1 MITWLLFFWLPILLA
16 TLVTWPPTLLWGS
29 KDGGPE
35 SRVRMWGFE
44 QKDLCSVLVLR
55 FEEGTREA
63 FHTHAFNAWSW
74 VLAGNLIEQT
84 LPEKDRHA
92 WEEFERTG
100 GGPRPHVTWAGFGT
114 PWDTGIWAP
123 IYTDRRRFHKVAGGS
138 RGAWAITFRSRWWTG
153 WREYDPTTGKQTKL
167 ANHREVRK

>member
-1 MITWLLFFWLPILLA
+1 MTVWLLAFWLPVLLA
-16 TLVTWPPTLLWGS
+16 TLLTWPPTLLWGS

-44 QKDLCSVLVLR
+44 QKALCSVLLLR

-84 LPEKDRHA
+84 LPGKPENPPASPEQQKWMPQDI
-92 WEEFERTG
+92 
-100 GGPRPHVTWAGFGT
+100 TWAGFGP
-114 PWDTGIWAP
+114 PWSTGIWAP

-138 RGAWAITFRSRWWTG
+138 RGAWAITFRGPWWTG
-153 WREYDPTTGKQTKL
+153 WREYDPTTHQQTKL
-167 ANHREVRK
+167 ANGRRTRE